1 MGCIVDAR
9 LFRRYDSI
17 CPKNGE
23 FLINFDFRK
32 KIMQKNSEIFLL
44 DQIKSFVF
52 FKFFKFSKIKI
63 NLKSSNF

>member
-1 MGCIVDAR
+1 MGCIADAR

-52 FKFFKFSKIKI
+52 FKFSKIKI
-63 NLKSSNF
+63 NLKFSNL